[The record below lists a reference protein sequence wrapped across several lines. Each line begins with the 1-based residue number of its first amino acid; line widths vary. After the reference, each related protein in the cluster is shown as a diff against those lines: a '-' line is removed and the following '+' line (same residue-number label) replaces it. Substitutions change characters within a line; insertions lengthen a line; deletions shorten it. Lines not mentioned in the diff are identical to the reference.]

1 MDKRYVILVLVAI
14 LLVLGIALWFSRGP
28 VAGPAGGPAA
38 GTNTSPTKAAVGSD
52 AIVPDGKGQ
61 APEGV
66 ATPQSVIAAAPGTN
80 AKLRVFNLVFEK
92 NTVTPGAVSVHAGD
106 TVQIN
111 FTAKDGTYDFTQPD
125 LGFSLKIP
133 AGATKLVEFST
144 PSPARYLF
152 YCASCGGP
160 EKGPAGYIYVV
171 PVK

>member
-28 VAGPAGGPAA
+28 AVPSAPGVIGGS
-38 GTNTSPTKAAVGSD
+38 GSPTKAAVASD
-52 AIVPDGKGQ
+52 AIVPDSKAQ
-61 APEGV
+61 APDGV
-66 ATPQSVIAAAPGTN
+66 AVPESVIPAAPGVD
-80 AKLRVFNLVFEK
+80 AKLRVFNLVFEE
-92 NTVTPGAVSVHAGD
+92 NGVTPSAVSVHAGD
-106 TVQIN
+106 TVHIN
-111 FTAKDGTYDFTQPD
+111 FTAKDGAYDFTQPD

-133 AGATKLVEFST
+133 AGATKVVEFST